1 MDLRKVL
8 PRGKISQEAMQALA
22 PVFEG
27 EVLVKEERYDQ
38 AVAKYRQALDNF
50 PARSSGPDRHAIC
63 SGRFLIYNKLG
74 IAYEKLENYSR
85 AIEVYKK
92 CVDEGSITP
101 FTYHRLASL
110 HFELGKLIPAFE
122 YGKKGIA
129 SLKPAKT
136 DFFQELYFQFIF
148 RKLLWKI
155 KRRMRSI
162 TLAKKTGAK
171 KKS

>member
-27 EVLVKEERYDQ
+27 EILVKEERYDQ
-38 AVAKYRQALDNF
+38 AVARYRQALDNF
-50 PARSSGPDRHAIC
+50 PARSSG
-63 SGRFLIYNKLG
+63 RFMIYNKLG
-74 IAYEKLENYSR
+74 IAYEKLEDYSR

-110 HFELGKLIPAFE
+110 HFELGRLIPAFE
-122 YGKKGIA
+122 YGKRGIA

-136 DFFQELYFQFIF
+136 DFFQELYFHFIF

-155 KRRMRSI
+155 KRQMKRI
-162 TLAKKTGAK
+162 TLAKKTDAN

>member
-22 PVFEG
+22 PVFEA
-27 EVLVKEERYDQ
+27 EVLVKQERYDQ
-38 AVAKYRQALDNF
+38 AVARYRQALDNF
-50 PARSSGPDRHAIC
+50 PARSSG
-63 SGRFLIYNKLG
+63 RFMIYNKLG

-122 YGKKGIA
+122 YGKRGIA

-136 DFFQELYFQFIF
+136 DFFQELYFHFIF

-155 KRRMRSI
+155 KRRMKSI
-162 TLAKKTGAK
+162 TLAKKTGANK
-171 KKS
+171 KA

>member
-50 PARSSGPDRHAIC
+50 PARSSG
-63 SGRFLIYNKLG
+63 RFMIYNKLG

-85 AIEVYKK
+85 AIEVYQK

-122 YGKKGIA
+122 YGKRGIA

-136 DFFQELYFQFIF
+136 DFFQELYFHFLF

-155 KRRMRSI
+155 KRRMKHI
-162 TLAKKTGAK
+162 TLAKKTGANK
-171 KKS
+171 KA

>member
-1 MDLRKVL
+1 MDLKKVL
-8 PRGKISQEAMQALA
+8 PRGKISQDAMRALA

-38 AVAKYRQALDNF
+38 AVAKYRQALENF
-50 PARSSGPDRHAIC
+50 PARSSG
-63 SGRFLIYNKLG
+63 RFMIYNKLG
-74 IAYEKLENYSR
+74 IAYEKLEDYGR

-110 HFELGKLIPAFE
+110 HFELGKLILAFE
-122 YGKKGIA
+122 YGKSGIA

-136 DFFQELYFQFIF
+136 DFFQELYFHFIF

-155 KRRMRSI
+155 RRRMKSI
-162 TLAKKTGAK
+162 TLAKKTGAN

>member
-1 MDLRKVL
+1 MDLKKVL

-50 PARSSGPDRHAIC
+50 PARSSG
-63 SGRFLIYNKLG
+63 RFMIYNKLG
-74 IAYEKLENYSR
+74 IAYEKLEDYLR

-122 YGKKGIA
+122 YGKRGIA

-136 DFFQELYFQFIF
+136 DFFQELYFHFIF

-155 KRRMRSI
+155 KRRMKSI
-162 TLAKKTGAK
+162 TLAKKKGAD

>member
-38 AVAKYRQALDNF
+38 AVAKYLQALDNF
-50 PARSSGPDRHAIC
+50 PARS

-162 TLAKKTGAK
+162 TLAKKTGTNK
-171 KKS
+171 KT

>member
-50 PARSSGPDRHAIC
+50 PARSSG
-63 SGRFLIYNKLG
+63 RFMIYNKLG
-74 IAYEKLENYSR
+74 IAYEKLEDYGR

-136 DFFQELYFQFIF
+136 DFFQELYFHFIF

-155 KRRMRSI
+155 RRRMKSI
-162 TLAKKTGAK
+162 TLAKKTGAN

>member
-50 PARSSGPDRHAIC
+50 PAHS

-74 IAYEKLENYSR
+74 IAYEKLEDYSR
-85 AIEVYKK
+85 AIEVYQK

-122 YGKKGIA
+122 YGKRGIA

-136 DFFQELYFQFIF
+136 DFFQELYFHFIF

-155 KRRMRSI
+155 KRRMKSI
-162 TLAKKTGAK
+162 TLAKKTGANK
-171 KKS
+171 KA

>member
-8 PRGKISQEAMQALA
+8 PKGEISKEAMQALA
-22 PVFEG
+22 PVFAG
-27 EVLVKEERYDQ
+27 EILVKKQRY
-38 AVAKYRQALDNF
+38 AEAATKYRQALDNF
-50 PARSSGPDRHAIC
+50 PARSSG
-63 SGRFLIYNKLG
+63 RFMIYNKLG

-92 CVDEGSITP
+92 CVSEGSITP

-122 YGKKGIA
+122 YCQKGIK

-136 DFFQELYFQFIF
+136 DFFQELYFHFTF
-148 RKLLWKI
+148 RKLVWKI
-155 KRRMRSI
+155 KRRMKSI
-162 TLAKKTGAK
+162 TLAKKSGANK
-171 KKS
+171 KT

>member
-27 EVLVKEERYDQ
+27 EVLVKEERYAQ
-38 AVAKYRQALDNF
+38 AVVKYQQALDNF
-50 PARSSGPDRHAIC
+50 PARSSG
-63 SGRFLIYNKLG
+63 RFMIYNKLG
-74 IAYEKLENYSR
+74 IAYEKLDNYSR
-85 AIEVYKK
+85 AIDVYKR

-101 FTYHRLASL
+101 FTYYRLASL
-110 HFELGKLIPAFE
+110 HFELEKLIPAFE
-122 YGKKGIA
+122 YGKRGIA

-136 DFFQELYFQFIF
+136 DFFQELYFHFLF

-155 KRRMRSI
+155 KRRMKHI
-162 TLAKKTGAK
+162 TLAKKTGANK
-171 KKS
+171 KV

>member
-50 PARSSGPDRHAIC
+50 PARSSG
-63 SGRFLIYNKLG
+63 RFLIYNKLG

-85 AIEVYKK
+85 AIEVYQK
-92 CVDEGSITP
+92 CVNEGSITP
-101 FTYHRLASL
+101 FTYHRLAVL
-110 HFELGKLIPAFE
+110 YFDVGKLIPAYE
-122 YGKKGIA
+122 YCNQGIK

-136 DFFQELYFQFIF
+136 DFFQELYFHYLF
-148 RKLLWKI
+148 RKLRWKI
-155 KRRMRSI
+155 TRRMKQIS
-162 TLAKKTGAK
+162 LAKKAKGK

>member
-1 MDLRKVL
+1 MDLKKVL
-8 PRGKISQEAMQALA
+8 PRGKISQDAMRALA

-38 AVAKYRQALDNF
+38 AVAKYRQALENF
-50 PARSSGPDRHAIC
+50 PARSSG
-63 SGRFLIYNKLG
+63 RFMIYNKLG
-74 IAYEKLENYSR
+74 IAYEKLEDYGR

-122 YGKKGIA
+122 YGKSGIA

-136 DFFQELYFQFIF
+136 DFFQELYFHFIF

-155 KRRMRSI
+155 RRRMKSI
-162 TLAKKTGAK
+162 TLAKKTGAN

>member
-50 PARSSGPDRHAIC
+50 PARSSG
-63 SGRFLIYNKLG
+63 RFMIYNKLG
-74 IAYEKLENYSR
+74 IAYEKLEDYSR

-110 HFELGKLIPAFE
+110 HFELGKLILAFE
-122 YGKKGIA
+122 YAKSGIA

-136 DFFQELYFQFIF
+136 DFFQELYFHFIF

-155 KRRMRSI
+155 KRRMKSI
-162 TLAKKTGAK
+162 TLAKKKDASK
-171 KKS
+171 KA